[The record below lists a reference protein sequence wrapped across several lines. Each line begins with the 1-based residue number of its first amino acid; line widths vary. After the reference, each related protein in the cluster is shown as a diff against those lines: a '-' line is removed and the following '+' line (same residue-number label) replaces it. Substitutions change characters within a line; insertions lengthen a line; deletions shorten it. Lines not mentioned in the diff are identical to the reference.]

1 MENTITVQIPKAHVA
16 ALLLI
21 SNRLTFD
28 DCLRRTDGTGDVEQ
42 AYDFIN
48 AIGSLR
54 DALESDRLETSNHQM
69 QST

>member
-1 MENTITVQIPKAHVA
+1 MENTITVEIPQTHVA

-21 SNRLTFD
+21 IQRITFE
-28 DCLRRTDGTGDVEQ
+28 DCLKRTDGYGGHSETGDVEQ

-54 DALESDRLETSNHQM
+54 DALENAQRVH
-69 QST
+69 

>member
-1 MENTITVQIPKAHVA
+1 MENTITVEISQTHVA

-21 SNRLTFD
+21 AQRLTFE
-28 DCLRRTDGTGDVEQ
+28 DCLRRTDGVRDIEQ

-54 DALESDRLETSNHQM
+54 DALENAQRVH
-69 QST
+69 